1 MIIAFAKSIIRI
13 FRMGVQYKADLV
25 TRQEQQRF
33 EEEVRRDMRG
43 YASQIQ
49 KSVMESIMNVISA
62 RMKDIE
68 AANKAAV
75 DMQIMKAEMDAEL
88 KKMDEKYE
96 EMKQMTDTI
105 RTLNNKVQRLE
116 YGAQQQQSTVRRT
129 EK

>member
-1 MIIAFAKSIIRI
+1 
-13 FRMGVQYKADLV
+13 
-25 TRQEQQRF
+25 
-33 EEEVRRDMRG
+33 
-43 YASQIQ
+43 
-49 KSVMESIMNVISA
+49 MNVISA